1 MNRTSLAGKKG
12 LVVGIANEQS
22 IAWGCAC
29 ALQQAGAEL
38 AATWQHDKARPHVQP
53 LLEQL
58 GVSIQTPL
66 DVSRE
71 GELEALFAKINA
83 EWGRL
88 DFLVHSIAFAPRMDL
103 HGRVVDCSSEGFS
116 QAMDLSC
123 HSFIRMA
130 RLAEPLMQSGGS
142 LMTMSYLGAAGVLPG
157 YGMMG
162 PVKAALESSVR
173 YLASELGGANIRVN
187 AISPGPLA
195 TRAASGL
202 PDLEGLIDDS
212 ARRAPLRRAFDIED
226 VGDLCTF
233 IASDAARAITGCTL
247 YVDGGVHILN

>member
-1 MNRTSLAGKKG
+1 MTRTSLHGKKG

-22 IAWGCAC
+22 IAWGCAR
-29 ALQQAGAEL
+29 ALHAAGAEL
-38 AATWQHDKARPHVQP
+38 AATWQNDKARPHVQP
-53 LLEQL
+53 LLDQL
-58 GVSIQTPL
+58 QVAIQAPL
-66 DVSRE
+66 DVSRD
-71 GELEALFAKINA
+71 GELEALFAQIT
-83 EWGRL
+83 EQWGRL
-88 DFLVHSIAFAPRMDL
+88 DFLVHSIAFAPRDDL
-103 HGRVVDCSSEGFS
+103 HGRVVDCSAQGFA

-130 RLAEPLMQSGGS
+130 RLAEPLMPSGGS
-142 LMTMSYLGAAGVLPG
+142 LMTMSFLGAADVLPG

-173 YLASELGGANIRVN
+173 YLASELGATDIRVN

-202 PDLEGLIDDS
+202 PDLGGLLDDS
-212 ARRAPLRRAFDIED
+212 SRRAPLRRPFGIDD
-226 VGDLCTF
+226 VGDLCAF
-233 IASDAARAITGCTL
+233 IASDAARAITGSTL